1 MRAIRGHEGAPVL
14 VEIAEPP
21 GHAGEVITMRAAGI
35 CASDLG
41 YLASGTTRVLGHE
54 LAGVRADGTPV
65 MVEGMFGCGEC
76 DYCRE
81 GRNNLCAM
89 STQRALGI
97 LQDGGMVEQ
106 YQVPSHKL
114 IPLPRGLDVGSAS
127 LAEPASVSWHGARM
141 GGAGPGKR
149 VVVIGGGSVG
159 QLAAAAAT
167 AQGAEHVALVARHP
181 HQHAARERLGFAEPD
196 GDLYDVVIEAAGSAS
211 ALQQAVDLVRPGG
224 KIAVLGVHY
233 GGLDVP
239 YTSMLRKEV
248 TLVASLG
255 YSSFEGRREMQQAA
269 EMLAARPEIADTLI
283 THRFPMEDAAEAF
296 RVAGDRTVG
305 GIKVVLDIGPA

>member
-1 MRAIRGHEGAPVL
+1 
-14 VEIAEPP
+14 
-21 GHAGEVITMRAAGI
+21 
-35 CASDLG
+35 
-41 YLASGTTRVLGHE
+41 
-54 LAGVRADGTPV
+54 
-65 MVEGMFGCGEC
+65 
-76 DYCRE
+76 
-81 GRNNLCAM
+81 M

-97 LQDGGMVEQ
+97 RQDGGMVEP
-106 YQVPSHKL
+106 YRVPSHKL
-114 IPLPRGLDVGSAS
+114 IPLPRGLDVASAS
-127 LAEPASVSWHGARM
+127 LAEPASVRGTAPGWAAPAPA
-141 GGAGPGKR
+141 AGSL
-149 VVVIGGGSVG
+149 VIGGGSVG

-211 ALQQAVDLVRPGG
+211 ALQQAVDLVLPGG

-255 YSSFEGRREMQQAA
+255 YSSFEGRREMVQAA

-283 THRFPMEDAAEAF
+283 THRFPLRTRRRRSGWQRIAASGF
-296 RVAGDRTVG
+296 
-305 GIKVVLDIGPA
+305 IKVVVDVHPA